1 MLLRHKDIPKRGG
14 GTRRVYM
21 PGPTEKRTL
30 RLVAHDIDAL
40 IPPNDIMHGFRR
52 GRSPVT
58 NAAAHIDYR
67 FTLTMDLADWFDSV
81 EPSHLDRAGCP
92 RHLAKLAT
100 MHGAA
105 RQGLPS
111 SPAAANLAAWPMDQ
125 RIVAAL
131 PPGVRY
137 TRYADDLTFS
147 SDSLDDLRHVRD
159 AIVPAAVAAMGW
171 RINRR
176 KTRMQDARVGRR
188 IVTGVAIDGDRLVI
202 PRRVRRRL
210 RAAWFADP
218 RGMRTRGLIEWAKLK
233 PPSANPRPRRI
244 ERTAI
249 DRATRLALHP

>member
-1 MLLRHKDIPKRGG
+1 
-14 GTRRVYM
+14 M

-40 IPPNDIMHGFRR
+40 IPPNEIMHGFRR
-52 GRSPVT
+52 GKSPVT
-58 NAAAHIDYR
+58 NAAAHIGYR

-81 EPSHLDRAGCP
+81 QSQHLRRAGCP
-92 RHLAKLAT
+92 RHLADMAT
-100 MHGAA
+100 EYGAA

-125 RIVAAL
+125 RIAAAL
-131 PPGVRY
+131 PLSVRY

-147 SDSLDDLRHVRD
+147 SDRLDDLKHVRD
-159 AIVPAAVAAMGW
+159 TIAPAAVAAMGW

-176 KTRMQDARVGRR
+176 KTRMQDARAGRR

-210 RAAWFADP
+210 RAAWYNDP
-218 RGMRTRGLIEWAKLK
+218 RSMRTRGLLEWAQLK
-233 PPSANPRPRRI
+233 PPSASPKPRHV
-244 ERTAI
+244 ERTAL
-249 DRATRLALHP
+249 DRATRLALKEKI